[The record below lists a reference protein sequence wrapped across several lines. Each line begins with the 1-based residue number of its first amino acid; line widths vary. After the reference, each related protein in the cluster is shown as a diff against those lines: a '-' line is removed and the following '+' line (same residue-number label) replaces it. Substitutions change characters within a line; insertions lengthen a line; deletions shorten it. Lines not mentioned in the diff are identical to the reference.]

1 MRTIILAAAMALLLA
16 APLRAQAPSPAA
28 SARPAPPRPE
38 TTWEPVEQPMDAL
51 LNAGW
56 RIVAMT
62 GPGFTLEQRGK
73 YLFCELRPPG
83 GLRGNGPATSECHR
97 MN

>member
-1 MRTIILAAAMALLLA
+1 
-16 APLRAQAPSPAA
+16 
-28 SARPAPPRPE
+28 
-38 TTWEPVEQPMDAL
+38 MDAL
-51 LNAGW
+51 LDAGW

-73 YLFCELRPPG
+73 YLLCELRPPG

-97 MN
+97 LN